1 MLFFSIILLI
11 CCLIKIN
18 FTRIEEEFEVIKNN
32 HNELVTS
39 QTVKKV
45 NEIIDVVFWSS
56 GAIAF
61 YKKGSLFF
69 IFNLTMSVISLIFM
83 FL

>member
-1 MLFFSIILLI
+1 M
-11 CCLIKIN
+11 KWN
-18 FTRIEEEFEVIKNN
+18 EMTRIRKIALVICVSCAIVGFG
-32 HNELVTS
+32 LALLYIS
-39 QTVKKV
+39 DGSSRIKKV

-69 IFNLTMSVISLIFM
+69 IFNLTMSVISLIFV